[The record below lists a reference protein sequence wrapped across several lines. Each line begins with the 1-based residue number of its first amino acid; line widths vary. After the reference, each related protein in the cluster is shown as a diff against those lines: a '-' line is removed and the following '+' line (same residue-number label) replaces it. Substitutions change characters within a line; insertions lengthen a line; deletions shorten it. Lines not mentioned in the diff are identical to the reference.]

1 MSEIYRVVR
10 AGVLPKEKYKKTK
23 AGQGKLRIFSSPI
36 RAQDA
41 SWMKPADIRNCSS
54 EQEFLTWRSK
64 VTEVFRENNKHDQSI
79 IDMTTIDRAFS
90 DIVPQP
96 LPLRK
101 ESIGVFKAICDELC

>member
-1 MSEIYRVVR
+1 
-10 AGVLPKEKYKKTK
+10 
-23 AGQGKLRIFSSPI
+23 
-36 RAQDA
+36 
-41 SWMKPADIRNCSS
+41 MKPADIRNCSS
-54 EQEFLTWRSK
+54 EQAFLTWRSK

-101 ESIGVFKAICDELC
+101 ESIGAFKAICDELC